1 MSQLADAATV
11 PFSFGQEVFKTGVT
25 FITGVPDS
33 EFKALISDL
42 ERNELHANYVPA
54 TREDNAVA
62 LAVGAHLAGDR
73 PMVFM
78 ESSGFGNTVDVLTS
92 LVLVYEVPLVLFI
105 AWAGYKGRDVPH
117 HNAIGEAL
125 APMLD
130 ALDIPFA
137 EVVLDKDRPEQ
148 VVRALGEA
156 QARAEAQGRCVAV
169 VGIPAKFADKS
180 GEA

>member
-1 MSQLADAATV
+1 MTQTMKLAA
-11 PFSFGQEVFKTGVT
+11 PHFSFGQEVLKTGIT

-42 ERNELHANYVPA
+42 EQHELHRNYVPA
-54 TREDNAVA
+54 TREDNALA
-62 LAVGAHLAGDR
+62 LAVGAYLAGEK

-125 APMLD
+125 APMLN
-130 ALDIPFA
+130 ALQIPFW
-137 EVVLDKDRPEQ
+137 EVVLDKQHSDQTVE
-148 VVRALGEA
+148 VLATA
-156 QARAEAQGRCVAV
+156 QAAAVEQQRCVAV
-169 VGIPAKFADKS
+169 VGIPAKFADKK
-180 GEA
+180 GDA